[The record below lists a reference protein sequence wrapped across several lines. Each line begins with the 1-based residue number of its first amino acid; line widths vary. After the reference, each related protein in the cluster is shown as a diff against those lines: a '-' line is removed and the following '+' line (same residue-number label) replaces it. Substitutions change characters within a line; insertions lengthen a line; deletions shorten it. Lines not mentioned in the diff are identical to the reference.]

1 MDDAKVRL
9 DSYLDFSC
17 LFKTRSQAKKAL
29 ELGRVLV
36 NGQRA
41 KGSAPVKPG
50 DTLTLQQEYGQRI
63 VKVLA
68 VLDRNVPKA
77 QARESYEDLTP
88 SPSEETLEHRKMDRM
103 LRQMGTPE
111 GRPEKGD
118 RRKLRRLKGRE

>member
-9 DSYLDFSC
+9 DSYLDFAC

-41 KGSAPVKPG
+41 KGSNTVKPG

-63 VKVLA
+63 VKVLT

-77 QARESYEDLTP
+77 QARESYQDLTP
-88 SPSEETLEHRKMDRM
+88 PPPEEVLEHRKLDRM
-103 LRQMGTPE
+103 LRQMGTPPM
-111 GRPEKGD
+111 RPAKGD

>member
-9 DSYLDFSC
+9 DSYLDFAC

-41 KGSAPVKPG
+41 KGSSIVKPG

-88 SPSEETLEHRKMDRM
+88 PPTEETLEHRKMDRM
-103 LRQMGTPE
+103 LKQMWTPGTK
-111 GRPEKGD
+111 PEKGD
-118 RRKLRRLKGRE
+118 RKKLRRLKGRE